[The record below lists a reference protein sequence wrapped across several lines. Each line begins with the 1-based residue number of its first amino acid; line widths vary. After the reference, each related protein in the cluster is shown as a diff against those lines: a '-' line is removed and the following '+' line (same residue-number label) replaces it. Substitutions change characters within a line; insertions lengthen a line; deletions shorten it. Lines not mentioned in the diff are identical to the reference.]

1 MPRNEDEHI
10 SVGEDSFLDTT
21 ANLVGIMIIL
31 VVLVGSQTTTDA
43 QEEGKRLAAQVE
55 AEHLLAEPVKR
66 AQGLQQ
72 ALIEQ
77 AMQLQE
83 YSLESEYR
91 REERNRLLEQVAL
104 ARQAIDSELSSTD
117 EAKRQS
123 IEQQQ
128 KLEELQSKLKKT
140 NALLGAAEEHKR
152 PKIVLEH
159 LPTPMAKTV
168 FGREMHIRL
177 QRGEV
182 TIVPWDQLIE
192 MLKRQL
198 PLAAQRNA
206 SRSGIEETLGPVG
219 GFMMR
224 YKMAAVR
231 GGFELDRFEIETTP
245 DYIAESL
252 ETSLS
257 PSGRLRLDLAGRD
270 PGETVVTVWVYPDS
284 FDQFRS
290 LKAALF
296 DEGFLCA
303 ARPLPEGMR
312 IGASPRGS
320 RSAAQ

>member
-1 MPRNEDEHI
+1 MPRNADEHI

-43 QEEGKRLAAQVE
+43 KEHGKQLAEQVE
-55 AEHLLAEPVKR
+55 EDFKRAEPVKR
-66 AQGLQQ
+66 AEALQQ
-72 ALIEQ
+72 ALLEQ
-77 AMQLQE
+77 AIQLQE
-83 YSLESEYR
+83 YSLEGEYR
-91 REERNRLLEQVAL
+91 RAERDRLLEQVTL
-104 ARQAIDSELSSTD
+104 SRQAIATEMSSTD
-117 EAKRQS
+117 SAKRES
-123 IEQQQ
+123 IENQQ
-128 KLEELQSKLKKT
+128 KLEELESKLKKT
-140 NALLGAAEEHKR
+140 HALLGAAEEHKR

-177 QRGEV
+177 QRGQV
-182 TIVPWDQLIE
+182 TVVPWDQLIE
-192 MLKRQL
+192 MLKRQI

-206 SRSGIEETLGPVG
+206 SRGGIEETLGPVG

-245 DYIAESL
+245 DFAAESL
-252 ETSLS
+252 EYALS
-257 PSGRLRLDLAGRD
+257 PSGRLRLDLASRD

-284 FDQFRS
+284 FEQFRV

-303 ARPLPEGMR
+303 ARPLPDGMR

>member
-1 MPRNEDEHI
+1 MAKHTDEHI

-31 VVLVGSQTTTDA
+31 VVLVGSKTTSEA
-43 QEEGKRLAAQVE
+43 HEHGKRMAEQVE
-55 AEHLLAEPVKR
+55 QQHRLAEPVQR
-66 AQGLQQ
+66 AQALQQ
-72 ALIEQ
+72 AIVDQ

-83 YSLESEYR
+83 YTMETEYR
-91 REERNRLLEQVAL
+91 RSERDRLLEQVAV
-104 ARQAIDSELSSTD
+104 ARDRISTELNSTD
-117 EAKRQS
+117 SSQRQS
-123 IEQQQ
+123 IEKQQ
-128 KLEELQSKLKKT
+128 KLEQLQSQLTKT
-140 NALLGAAEEHKR
+140 HELLGAADERKR
-152 PKIVLEH
+152 PQVVLEH

-168 FGREMHIRL
+168 FGKEMHIRL
-177 QRGEV
+177 QRGQI
-182 TIVPWDQLIE
+182 TLVPWDQLIE

-206 SRSGIEETLGPVG
+206 SRGGIEETLGPVS

-224 YKMAAVR
+224 YKMQAVR

-245 DYIAESL
+245 DCITEPLESA
-252 ETSLS
+252 LS
-257 PSGRLRLDLAGRD
+257 PSGRLRLDLASRD
-270 PGETVVTVWVYPDS
+270 PAETVITVWVYPDS
-284 FDQFRS
+284 FEQFRQ

-303 ARPLPEGMR
+303 ARPLPDGMR